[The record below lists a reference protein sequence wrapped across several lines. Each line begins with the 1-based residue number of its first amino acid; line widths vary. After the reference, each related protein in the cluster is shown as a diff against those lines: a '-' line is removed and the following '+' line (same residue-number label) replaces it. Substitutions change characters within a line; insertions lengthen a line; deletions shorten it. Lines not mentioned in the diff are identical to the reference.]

1 MTRLDIGWGSLR
13 AIGADCV
20 KKQATCMSAGQRISK
35 CEPQTC
41 TRFVPPRSLSLSE
54 PTAIRTATNDFGL
67 SGFERHYSLIS
78 LFCLVPG
85 GGVEPPWPQGPAD
98 FESAASASSAI
109 PAQGGGQVQVSH
121 SNCAGC
127 HCLNRAL
134 TVLPIKRLPPRE
146 SATVPIGE
154 DHWRGHLSILG
165 RAQCQRT
172 APAEHRLWM
181 RLGIWRAGDLEGATR
196 GENSPAF
203 HTDQRDW
210 QDNPMRQ

>member
-1 MTRLDIGWGSLR
+1 MRLDIGWGSLR

-41 TRFVPPRSLSLSE
+41 TRFVPPQSLSLSE

-134 TVLPIKRLPPRE
+134 TVPPIKRAPPRE
-146 SATVPIGE
+146 SATVAIGE
-154 DHWRGHLSILG
+154 DHCRHLGAAGAGPERRL
-165 RAQCQRT
+165 RACS
-172 APAEHRLWM
+172 
-181 RLGIWRAGDLEGATR
+181 
-196 GENSPAF
+196 SPS
-203 HTDQRDW
+203 R
-210 QDNPMRQ
+210 R